1 MQQKYYAV
9 RVGRIPG
16 IYLNW
21 DDCKKQVDGF
31 KGAKYKSFL
40 SAAEAADF
48 VNNIDSS
55 RVITDENGRPVTDKE
70 NAVAYVDGSYNN
82 ATGEFSY
89 GVVMF
94 HDGSE
99 VRMAEKVE
107 DSELAEM
114 RNVAGEIKGAQAA
127 MQYAIDNGVKKLV
140 IYHDYEGIASWCLG
154 HWKTNKKG
162 TIAYKEFYD
171 RIKDNVKIEFVK
183 VKGHSGDVYNDLA
196 DTLAKSAI
204 FCNSSAGQK

>member
-9 RVGRIPG
+9 KVGKVPG
-16 IYLNW
+16 IYLSW
-21 DDCKKQVDGF
+21 ADCKKQVDGY

-40 SAAEAADF
+40 TAKEAADF
-48 VNNIDSS
+48 INDVKDSDVK
-55 RVITDENGRPVTDKE
+55 RDANDRPITDKE
-70 NAVAYVDGSYNN
+70 TAVAYVDGSYNN
-82 ATGEFSY
+82 DTKEFSY

-99 VRMAEKVE
+99 VRMAKKV
-107 DSELAEM
+107 DDTSLAEM
-114 RNVAGEIKGAQAA
+114 RNVAGEIKAAEAA
-127 MQYAIDNGVKKLV
+127 MRYAVENNVKKLV

-171 RIKDNVKIEFVK
+171 KIKDSVEIKFVK

-196 DTLAKSAI
+196 DELAKSVI
-204 FCNSSAGQK
+204 FDTARIE